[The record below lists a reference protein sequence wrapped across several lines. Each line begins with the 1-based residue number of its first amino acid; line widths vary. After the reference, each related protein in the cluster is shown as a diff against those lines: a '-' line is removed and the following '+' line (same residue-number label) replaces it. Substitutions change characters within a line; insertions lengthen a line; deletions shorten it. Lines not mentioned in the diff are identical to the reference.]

1 MLRVRASVRL
11 ISSNE
16 PDNPHPVAGL
26 IDVAVGDRPVEI
38 FPSVLG
44 GLGAVFGIQEICYA
58 TDIVSLH

>member
-38 FPSVLG
+38 FPSALD
-44 GLGAVFGIQEICYA
+44 GLGAVLVMQEICYA
-58 TDIVSLH
+58 AYIVSLH